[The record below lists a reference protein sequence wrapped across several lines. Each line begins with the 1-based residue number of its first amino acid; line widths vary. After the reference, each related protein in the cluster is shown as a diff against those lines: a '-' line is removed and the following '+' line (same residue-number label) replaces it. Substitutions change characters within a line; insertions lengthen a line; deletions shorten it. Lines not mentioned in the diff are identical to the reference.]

1 MMKKVFRNY
10 LGIWATL
17 LVLFNVIAFVSV
29 GWSGQEKYTAS
40 FWVGYAVIT
49 VSFVGQLV
57 CAWNVLREENIRKLF
72 YHISVFRISYIG
84 LFASFIVGGLCML
97 ISPLPYWIGIIACSV
112 VLAVTIIAALKSSSA
127 VNLVEEVDKRVTSQT
142 SYIVSLRTETET
154 LLSRAKTDVTRQ
166 VCKKVCEAARY
177 SDPVSGMALRS
188 VEEQI
193 TEQMKILTAALAEN
207 DEEAV
212 VATAEEVVLLIGERN
227 RKCKA
232 LK

>member
-1 MMKKVFRNY
+1 
-10 LGIWATL
+10 
-17 LVLFNVIAFVSV
+17 
-29 GWSGQEKYTAS
+29 
-40 FWVGYAVIT
+40 
-49 VSFVGQLV
+49 
-57 CAWNVLREENIRKLF
+57 
-72 YHISVFRISYIG
+72 
-84 LFASFIVGGLCML
+84 ML
-97 ISPLPYWIGIIACSV
+97 ISPIPYWIGIIACSV
-112 VLAVTIIAALKSSSA
+112 VLAVTIIAALKASSA

-166 VCKKVCEAARY
+166 ACKKVCEAARY
-177 SDPVSGMALRS
+177 SDPVSGMVLRS

-193 TEQMKILTAALAEN
+193 TEQMKILTAAVLEN